1 MRAIW
6 MFLAAIA
13 TPLVA
18 SPVLFAK
25 EKEPALTSTTPALPT
40 APVAEKRPHETV
52 LHGKT
57 LSDPYHWLKDEG

>member
-18 SPVLFAK
+18 PADAFAEQK
-25 EKEPALTSTTPALPT
+25 DAALTHNDLPPAPI
-40 APVAEKRPHETV
+40 AEQRPHEVT
-52 LHGKT
+52 LHGRA
-57 LSDPYHWLKDEG
+57 L